1 MTFYKNI
8 VKDLQNFDWNDLQD
22 LDTIGVWP
30 APVKALIVLIIF
42 VGCSAAGYFLHIQNL
57 QTELQNVVGAENNL
71 RVEFEQKAFLATN
84 LEEYRAQT
92 VEMEESFTE
101 LLRQLPSET
110 EVPGLVD
117 DVTATGIGSGLEFS
131 NITLEPEAIQ
141 EFYIESPLNIMVVG
155 DYHDFGT
162 FVSGVASLDRIVTL
176 HDFSIRQRSD
186 AFLDMNIQART
197 YRYKD
202 VDESETGSDS
212 GSGN

>member
-1 MTFYKNI
+1 MSAFNNVFT
-8 VKDLQNFDWNDLQD
+8 DLKNFDWNDLQD

-30 APVKALIVLIIF
+30 VAVKAILVLVIF
-42 VGCSAAGYFLHIQNL
+42 SACLAAGYFFHIQNL
-57 QTELQNVVGAENNL
+57 QVELQTVQSEETQL
-71 RVEFEQKAFLATN
+71 RIEFEQKAFLATN

-117 DVTATGIGSGLEFS
+117 DVYATGEGSGLEFD
-131 NITLEPEAIQ
+131 NFTLEDEMIQ
-141 EFYIESPLNIMVVG
+141 EFYVELPIDIDVIG

-176 HDFSIRQRSD
+176 HDFSINTGRENSE
-186 AFLDMNIQART
+186 LEMNIEART
-197 YRYKD
+197 YRYRD
-202 VDESETGSDS
+202 VDDLGAQ
-212 GSGN
+212 